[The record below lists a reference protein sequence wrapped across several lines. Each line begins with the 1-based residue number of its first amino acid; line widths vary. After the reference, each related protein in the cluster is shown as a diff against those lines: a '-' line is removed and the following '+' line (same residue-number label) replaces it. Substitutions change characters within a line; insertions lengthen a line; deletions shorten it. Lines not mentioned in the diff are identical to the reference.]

1 MFQDRQQGGGMGY
14 GAPRE
19 EHEITC
25 SKCGNK
31 GTVPFKP
38 MDGKPVFC
46 RDCFREERASRGGGG
61 GGYGGGGRRF

>member
-1 MFQDRQQGGGMGY
+1 MFQDRQGGGGY
-14 GAPRE
+14 GAGPRE

-61 GGYGGGGRRF
+61 GYGGGGGGRRF